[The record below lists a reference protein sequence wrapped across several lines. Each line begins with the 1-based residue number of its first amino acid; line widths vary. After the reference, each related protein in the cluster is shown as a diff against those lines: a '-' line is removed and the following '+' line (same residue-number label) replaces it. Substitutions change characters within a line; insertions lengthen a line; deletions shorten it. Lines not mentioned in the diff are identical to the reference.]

1 MLSGRYVTINVYP
14 LSYREYCDAGS
25 REYGRASYMQYLH
38 ESGMPEMLHLSDEEA
53 RANYVSALKD
63 TILLRD
69 IIQRYNIKDPRLLD
83 DLFTYLVNNTS
94 TLFSVNSLIKYFKG
108 MGRKVSYDKVALYL
122 SYMSDAYLIHR
133 ADRYNVRGKEQLA
146 GLCKYYANDLCFS
159 NYLFRGNQH
168 GIGYDLENAVYLQL
182 RRMGYD
188 VYVGDNGGLE
198 VDFVARRRDRIVYLQ
213 VAYMLVDDK
222 TISREYASLESIS
235 DNYEKYVVSLDD
247 YPLASRGGI
256 INLPA
261 WQLEDKL
268 G

>member
-1 MLSGRYVTINVYP
+1 M
-14 LSYREYCDAGS
+14 
-25 REYGRASYMQYLH
+25 
-38 ESGMPEMLHLSDEEA
+38 
-53 RANYVSALKD
+53 
-63 TILLRD
+63 
-69 IIQRYNIKDPRLLD
+69 
-83 DLFTYLVNNTS
+83 
-94 TLFSVNSLIKYFKG
+94 
-108 MGRKVSYDKVALYL
+108 
-122 SYMSDAYLIHR
+122 
-133 ADRYNVRGKEQLA
+133 
-146 GLCKYYANDLCFS
+146 
-159 NYLFRGNQH
+159 
-168 GIGYDLENAVYLQL
+168 
-182 RRMGYD
+182 
-188 VYVGDNGGLE
+188 YVGDNGGLE